1 MAITSREIDKKSEW
15 ESFIATHLEA
25 NFLHSWGWGEFLQN
39 IGHKVTR
46 MGFFNQDKLVG
57 ALQFIVE
64 DARRGRYG
72 VVPGGPI
79 IDWSDRKLVGT
90 VFAKI
95 RQLGDQNKCVFVRV
109 RPQLLSDSKEASYF
123 KEFGF
128 KSAPMHLHAELTW
141 QLDLTQTEDEIL
153 AGMRKNTRYEVRQ
166 AQKKGIVVKRS
177 QDPVLIDR
185 FYQIQLETAERHGF
199 VPFSKEYLKEQFKV
213 FAASDNVVLF
223 EAFIDDKLL
232 SQAYIIFYGEE
243 AAYHFGT
250 STDANR
256 NLPGA
261 YALQWEAIKEAK
273 KRGMSRYN
281 FWGVT
286 KHDET
291 QHRFYGVSVFKR
303 GFGGDEVS
311 YLHAQDLVINKGRYL
326 INSLVEH
333 VRKRIRHV

>member
-15 ESFIATHLEA
+15 ESFIATHPEA
-25 NFLHSWGWGEFLQN
+25 NFLHSWGWGEFLQKIN
-39 IGHKVTR
+39 HKIVR
-46 MGFFNQDKLVG
+46 IGFFNQDKLVG
-57 ALQFIVE
+57 AVLFIVE

-79 IDWSDRKLVGT
+79 IDWSNKNLVQS
-90 VFAKI
+90 VFEKI
-95 RQLGDQNKCVFVRV
+95 RQLGEANKCVFVRV
-109 RPQLLSDSKEASYF
+109 RPQIISNSKEADYF

-141 QLDLTQTEDEIL
+141 QLDLAQTEDEIL
-153 AGMRKNTRYEVRQ
+153 AGMRKNTRYEIRQ

-177 QDPVLIDR
+177 QDPASIDR
-185 FYQIQLETAERHGF
+185 FYEIQLETAQRHGF
-199 VPFSKEYLKEQFKV
+199 VPFSKTYLKEQFKV

-223 EAFIDDKLL
+223 EAYKDDQLL

-250 STDANR
+250 STDENR

-273 KRGMSRYN
+273 ERGMKRYN

-286 KHDET
+286 EVDQTK
-291 QHRFYGVSVFKR
+291 HRFYGVSVFKR
-303 GFGGDEVS
+303 GFGGEEVS